1 MILSFMR
8 SRSRPL
14 LVAAMLTTAACGG
27 TTGGDSAP
35 STTEPES
42 VAASLTVFAT
52 TSIWADIASRA
63 LCSADVASIIP
74 IGSDPHSWEPSMATR
89 GDLQSADLI
98 IANGLDLEEGLL
110 PVLDAVEAEGLPV
123 LHMSDH
129 IDLIGVGGAE
139 QDEDHADD
147 HDDHAD
153 DDHADDDHADDDHAD
168 EDHHHD
174 GPDPHIWLDPIR
186 VADALPAIVDA
197 AVAAGGNAAELA
209 TCAEN
214 YAEELTALDAEI
226 TSTLAAIPPAER
238 LLVTNHDALAYFA
251 DRYGFEIVGTVIPS
265 TSTMAETNA
274 ADLAELAMTI
284 TDLGIGTVFTDA
296 QSTDVDA
303 RALTERLDGVTVV
316 PLLTGTLTSGAES
329 GADYISLLRYDASAI
344 AEALTP

>member
-1 MILSFMR
+1 MRMILSFMR

-27 TTGGDSAP
+27 TTGGDSTP

-123 LHMSDH
+123 LRMSDH
-129 IDLIGVGGAE
+129 IDLIEMGDDE
-139 QDEDHADD
+139 HTEEDHDEDHENED
-147 HDDHAD
+147 HDDEGHD
-153 DDHADDDHADDDHAD
+153 DEHHAD
-168 EDHHHD
+168 EHHHD
-174 GPDPHIWLDPIR
+174 GADPHIWLDPIR
-186 VADALPAIVDA
+186 VANALPAIVEA
-197 AVAAGGNAAELA
+197 AVTAGGDEAEL
-209 TCAEN
+209 TDCAQH

-226 TSTLAAIPPAER
+226 TSMLAAIPSDER

-274 ADLAELAMTI
+274 ADLAELATTI
-284 TDLGIGTVFTDA
+284 TDLGIGAVFTDA

-316 PLLTGTLTSGAES
+316 PLLTGTLTSGVES
-329 GADYISLLRYDASAI
+329 GADYVSLLRYDASAI
-344 AEALTP
+344 AEALAP